1 LARAGAGTR
10 PGTWNI
16 YWVELEPQDWLYC
29 KRGIW
34 SIQFYLDYRA
44 VREGLIKGHPPS
56 PSQHGK
62 RVIREEDKGAL
73 SPFKSSPGSLELHF
87 TTDQE
92 GVQISR
98 NGIGMNPGRPPEQ
111 RKRELTSLQRM
122 D

>member
-1 LARAGAGTR
+1 MRAT
-10 PGTWNI
+10 
-16 YWVELEPQDWLYC
+16 
-29 KRGIW
+29 
-34 SIQFYLDYRA
+34 
-44 VREGLIKGHPPS
+44 PPS

-62 RVIREEDKGAL
+62 RVIREEGKGAL
-73 SPFKSSPGSLELHF
+73 SPFKSSTGSLELHF

-98 NGIGMNPGRPPEQ
+98 KGIEMNPGRPPEQ